1 MNYTY
6 FINKNNTYWKKNWKD
21 QRNFMKFLYSSFIS
35 YSIIEYESINLFI
48 ENFNDNNYELK
59 NFFRILALS
68 IKLEKTKYL
77 QISNSFSLKLGLV
90 FLEKYSKKNIK
101 IPISFRINY
110 IINIATYPNNPIYQ
124 NIFIKRRK
132 TTYSIL
138 KEWTNI

>member
-1 MNYTY
+1 
-6 FINKNNTYWKKNWKD
+6 
-21 QRNFMKFLYSSFIS
+21 MKFLYSSFIS

-110 IINIATYPNNPIYQ
+110 IINITTYPNNPIYQ

-138 KEWTNI
+138 KE

>member
-1 MNYTY
+1 
-6 FINKNNTYWKKNWKD
+6 
-21 QRNFMKFLYSSFIS
+21 MKFLYSSFIS

-132 TTYSIL
+132 TTHSIL
-138 KEWTNI
+138 KE

>member
-1 MNYTY
+1 
-6 FINKNNTYWKKNWKD
+6 
-21 QRNFMKFLYSSFIS
+21 MKFLYSSFIS

-138 KEWTNI
+138 KE